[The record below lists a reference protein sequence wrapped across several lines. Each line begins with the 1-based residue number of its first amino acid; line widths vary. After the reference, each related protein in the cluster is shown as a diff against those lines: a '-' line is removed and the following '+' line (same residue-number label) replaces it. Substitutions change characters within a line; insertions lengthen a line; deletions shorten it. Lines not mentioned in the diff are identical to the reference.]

1 MKRSQDGFT
10 IVELMVA
17 ITIFGITATGFY
29 SVLFSGARGADRSR
43 SVVRVSEEARMG
55 LNRMIRD
62 TREAGRLVTASPT
75 SYRIEV
81 DFNNNGTYDGN
92 SAGNYEDL
100 TYAYVPASGTSSVC
114 PSRFGPGCI
123 TLNGQRLVVGVQPIA
138 GTDVFNYTSN
148 LMLYDCNRDGVTT
161 WQELDQAE
169 VSGRGCPARPEMGN
183 ANGVLDDERPFVNG
197 VTYAIRV
204 RQGGSVSNFYS
215 EVQLR
220 NLR

>member
-1 MKRSQDGFT
+1 MNRSQAGFT
-10 IVELMVA
+10 LVELMVA
-17 ITIFGITATGFY
+17 ILVLGLISTGFY
-29 SVLFSGARGADRSR
+29 SVLLSGARGADRSR
-43 SVVRVSEEARMG
+43 SVVRVSEEARIG

-62 TREAGRLVTASPT
+62 SREAGVVVTASAT
-75 SYRIEV
+75 SYRIHV
-81 DFNNNGTYDGN
+81 DFDNNGAYDGN

-100 TYAYVPASGTSSVC
+100 IFAYVTASAASSVC
-114 PSRFGPGCI
+114 PSRLGPGCI
-123 TLNGQRLVVGVQPIA
+123 TLNGQRLVVGVDPIP
-138 GTDVFNYTSN
+138 GTDIFGYTSN

-183 ANGVLDDERPFVNG
+183 ANGVLDDERPFING
-197 VTYAIRV
+197 ITYALRI
-204 RQGGSVSNFYS
+204 RQGRSTSDFYS